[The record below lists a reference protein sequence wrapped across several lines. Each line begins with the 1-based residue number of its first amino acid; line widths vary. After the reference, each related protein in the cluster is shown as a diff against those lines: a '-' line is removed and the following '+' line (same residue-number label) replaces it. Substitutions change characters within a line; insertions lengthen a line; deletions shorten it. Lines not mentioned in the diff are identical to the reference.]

1 MVFLKIKL
9 HFISNICFGRDVTKL
24 HRNNPKKYCV
34 YIYIFFFSE
43 SKSELR
49 KANFICVLQNAMCN
63 NMQHNLLCDFSFR
76 PAAIKHK
83 IPLFVFP
90 IPPPLYHHSVHSPL
104 SPFDLFLNVPHASLE
119 NWVSFGSWPKPI
131 RIFSGHPKKRQIAT
145 NKFEIYTKGP
155 KPLGIVVSIGVI

>member
-1 MVFLKIKL
+1 
-9 HFISNICFGRDVTKL
+9 
-24 HRNNPKKYCV
+24 
-34 YIYIFFFSE
+34 
-43 SKSELR
+43 
-49 KANFICVLQNAMCN
+49 MCN

-131 RIFSGHPKKRQIAT
+131 RIFSGHPKNDKLLQT
-145 NKFEIYTKGP
+145 NLKFIRRGQSLWELWFPSELYKG
-155 KPLGIVVSIGVI
+155 LDDCYCALVMQAIGVIHSDSGSLIPG